1 MWNRYLTSGITAT
14 IVTGVL
20 ALAPAPVAGQ
30 ASSKAKTAK
39 AWKASRTPDGAP
51 DFQGYWTNN
60 TLTPLE
66 RPKGLGSKEFYTD
79 QELADAQKKEQQ
91 RLALNVAEGR
101 PTEQGT
107 ADDVH
112 YDFAQFGLDKAQSSV
127 VWDKRTSLIVGPTG
141 TIPPQLP
148 EARKRNADIAAKNRG
163 HEFDG
168 PENRPLSARCIIMG
182 YDAVP
187 MLPAGYNNNLQIV
200 QGPGIVTIL
209 HEMNHSARVI
219 PTDANASAH
228 PAPTIGLYRGDSRG
242 HWEGDTLVVDV
253 TNFNDHNPFRGS
265 SDKLHVVERFT
276 RVDANTILYR
286 FTVEDPATWDQ
297 PWTAELAMTKTN
309 GPIYEFGCHEGN
321 YGLANTLSGA
331 RVAEANAAKKAAK

>member
-1 MWNRYLTSGITAT
+1 MRKITA
-14 IVTGVL
+14 ILMLVASHL
-20 ALAPAPVAGQ
+20 AAQTSPSATKPPAT
-30 ASSKAKTAK
+30 AKTVKPAK
-39 AWKASRTPDGAP
+39 PWTTPRTPDGVP

-66 RPKGLGSKEFYTD
+66 RPKGLGAKEFYTD
-79 QELADAQKKEQQ
+79 QEMAEAQKKERA
-91 RLALNVAEGR
+91 RLALNVVEGR

-112 YDFAQFGLDKAQSSV
+112 YDFAQFGLDKAQSSE
-127 VWDKRTSLIVGPTG
+127 VWDKRTSLIVGATG
-141 TIPPQLP
+141 TIPAQLP

-200 QGPGIVTIL
+200 QGQGFVTIL
-209 HEMNHSARVI
+209 HEMNHSARLI
-219 PTDANASAH
+219 PTDMQPH
-228 PAPTIGLYRGDSRG
+228 APSPIGLWRGDSRG

-253 TNFNDHNPFRGS
+253 TNFNDRNPFRGS

-276 RVDANTILYR
+276 RVDADTILYR
-286 FTVEDPATWDQ
+286 FTVQDPGTWDQ
-297 PWTAELAMTKTN
+297 PWTAELAMSKTT

-331 RVAEANAAKKAAK
+331 RVAEAEAAKKSAK

>member
-1 MWNRYLTSGITAT
+1 MRNQFLAFAGI
-14 IVTGVL
+14 L
-20 ALAPAPVAGQ
+20 ALAASTMLGQ
-30 ASSKAKTAK
+30 APSKT
-39 AWKASRTPDGAP
+39 WSVPRTPDGKP
-51 DFQGYWTNN
+51 DLQGYWTNL

-79 QELADAQKKEQQ
+79 EEIAAAQKKERE

-112 YDFAQFGLDKAQSSV
+112 YDFAQFGLDKAQANPA
-127 VWDKRTSLIVGPTG
+127 WDKRTSLIIGPEG
-141 TIPPQLP
+141 TIPSLLP
-148 EARKRNADIAAKNRG
+148 EARKRAADIAAKNKG

-200 QGPGIVTIL
+200 QGAGFVSVL
-209 HEMNHSARVI
+209 HEMNHSARLI
-219 PTDANASAH
+219 PTNGQPHLPPSVH
-228 PAPTIGLYRGDSRG
+228 QWRGDSRG

-253 TNFNDHNPFRGS
+253 TNFDDRNPFRGS
-265 SDKLHVVERFT
+265 SDKMHVVERFT
-276 RVDANTILYR
+276 RVAADTILYR
-286 FTVEDPATWDQ
+286 FTVEDPATWDK
-297 PWTAELAMTKTN
+297 PWSAELVMSKVK
-309 GPIYEFGCHEGN
+309 GPIYEFACHEGN

-331 RVAEANAAKKAAK
+331 RVAEKQAALKAK